1 MNHTELIDKL
11 LRELNTRVGIVNI
24 YDKDQQSMMSE
35 ILTEWGEFD
44 AKKIIFEF
52 LTEADP
58 NKNDD
63 RYVSIGYGRY
73 KEKGKEDDEEAPT
86 YEKDDR
92 GNYVK
97 LDKKDSDGGD
107 DKPKVNIFNKDYN
120 KRKEPKEE
128 PKEITKAEKVEKV
141 TKVHKESEQLS
152 KSIYGDD
159 LNKPTLQKSVTSDEI
174 INRGYERDK
183 YYTAPGNA
191 GSAFNEV
198 ISNEVALIL
207 KENPDL
213 SEEQLTSIIYHRF
226 GKSKLAQ
233 QQAEKTRVESPSKKK
248 TGIVPEGVEP
258 HIWRSCI
265 IAARSGKAKYDRAS
279 KGVKKAQQEIGFGSD
294 TTTMTFGGTSRNEG
308 KKNKADSRTPD
319 DVVPD
324 LEALENEIDNA
335 NAIFVYDEELDKM
348 VEIPKDVMKEWVASS
363 GGGENAAD
371 TAVITKDENGN
382 LIYDGW
388 SDKKGLNDLQGNSTL
403 NDDYT
408 KQSKNVDSL
417 LKSKQIDEQVAENAK
432 IIIQEQQKKSEE
444 IESEYD
450 NAPKKEA
457 EYFRT
462 LSGQPREKVIEILKA
477 QEKGYDEAGTKNHV
491 RKAME
496 YFKVDTHEE
505 LLDKLIEDSKGKS
518 SKDRMKII
526 TRAAIEYKKALKS
539 DGEEIPAGLDTKQ
552 ILSNA
557 RKKALDLQRET
568 VDRLNQ
574 LQGKTKSGKTKQLG
588 DMLGFQETIDFLHID
603 KIETPS
609 SDKDYKSFLKRNTQ
623 LVMAGVAVKPENI
636 KNCLGVKNLS
646 DYEDNF
652 EVITEEKFITDR
664 DKESGKEYIT
674 GKTVLIYAV
683 NKEGT
688 KTYVGEKA
696 YRSKSGK
703 TGKTSNTIKWSKEMQ
718 TCFDSN

>member
-1 MNHTELIDKL
+1 M
-11 LRELNTRVGIVNI
+11 
-24 YDKDQQSMMSE
+24 
-35 ILTEWGEFD
+35 
-44 AKKIIFEF
+44 A
-52 LTEADP
+52 
-58 NKNDD
+58 
-63 RYVSIGYGRY
+63 
-73 KEKGKEDDEEAPT
+73 
-86 YEKDDR
+86 
-92 GNYVK
+92 
-97 LDKKDSDGGD
+97 
-107 DKPKVNIFNKDYN
+107 
-120 KRKEPKEE
+120 
-128 PKEITKAEKVEKV
+128 
-141 TKVHKESEQLS
+141 
-152 KSIYGDD
+152 
-159 LNKPTLQKSVTSDEI
+159 
-174 INRGYERDK
+174 
-183 YYTAPGNA
+183 
-191 GSAFNEV
+191 
-198 ISNEVALIL
+198 
-207 KENPDL
+207 
-213 SEEQLTSIIYHRF
+213 
-226 GKSKLAQ
+226 
-233 QQAEKTRVESPSKKK
+233 
-248 TGIVPEGVEP
+248 
-258 HIWRSCI
+258 
-265 IAARSGKAKYDRAS
+265 
-279 KGVKKAQQEIGFGSD
+279 
-294 TTTMTFGGTSRNEG
+294 FGGTSRNEG
-308 KKNKADSRTPD
+308 KKNKPDSRTPD
-319 DVVPD
+319 DVVSD
-324 LEALENEIDNA
+324 LEALENEINNA
-335 NAIFVYDEELDKM
+335 KAIFVYDEELDKM
-348 VEIPKDVMKEWVASS
+348 VEIPKDIMKEWVAGS

-408 KQSKNVDSL
+408 KQSTNVDSL
-417 LKSKQIDEQVAENAK
+417 LKSKQIDEQIAENAK
-432 IIIQEQQKKSEE
+432 IIIEEQKKKSEE
-444 IESEYD
+444 IENEYD

-491 RKAME
+491 REAMA

-518 SKDRMKII
+518 SQNRMKII
-526 TRAAIEYKKALKS
+526 TRAAIEYKNALKL

-552 ILSNA
+552 ILSDA

-609 SDKDYKSFLKRNTQ
+609 SDKDHKSLLKRNTQ
-623 LVMAGVAVKPENI
+623 LVMAGVAVRPQDI

-652 EVITEEKFITDR
+652 EVITEEKFILDR
-664 DKESGKEYIT
+664 DKENGKEYIT
-674 GKTVLIYAV
+674 GKTVLIYAI

-688 KTYVGEKA
+688 KTYVGEKS